1 MTKARERFTFIS
13 VRRAA
18 VILPGLLFLAVLSVF
33 LRLGPARPLWA
44 SPGGQAAPQE
54 VQKPKNDYMSGFLS
68 RSTQPLGLKEN
79 PAMKVM
85 LAQGP
90 VRWALRVGLRHV
102 LN

>member
-1 MTKARERFTFIS
+1 MTNGRERFTYMN

-18 VILPGLLFLAVLSVF
+18 LILPGLLLLAVLSVIF
-33 LRLGPARPLWA
+33 ALGPARPLWA
-44 SPGGQAAPQE
+44 SSNRQAAPQE
-54 VQKPKNDYMSGFLS
+54 AQKPKYDYMSGVLS

-79 PAMKVM
+79 PGMKEM

-90 VRWALRVGLRHV
+90 VRWAIRAGSHHV